1 MFEMQKNN
9 NQDIKLKLPD
19 ILIILSVTI
28 RDKAISRFTIKHL
41 FLITQIEL
49 CPGISCCQHS
59 RDDRLSFCLALFL
72 LNHTR
77 GKKKKKKEN
86 SSKVEEIAVLL
97 KTS

>member
-59 RDDRLSFCLALFL
+59 RDDRLSFCLALLL

-77 GKKKKKKEN
+77 EKKKKEF
-86 SSKVEEIAVLL
+86 K
-97 KTS
+97 